1 MKYIKL
7 YEGYS
12 KDAFDNLVKI
22 RKVFYTQRDQIIGKY
37 IDDLN
42 ECLYELI
49 DDYEYTFNSQ
59 DLSTDDT
66 DYTEWCFKYTFIFEA
81 PRFDDFC
88 EKLKSGV
95 EIVYDKME
103 IDETGYI
110 SVSDIEVLPSSKSIF
125 VVMTLD
131 RPLGLINKTGI
142 DKVNHWVNHYKP
154 KYDFKDKLKDNFLKI
169 EINFYLSN

>member
-12 KDAFDNLVKI
+12 KDTFDNLVKI

-49 DDYEYTFNSQ
+49 DDYEYTFISQ
-59 DLSTDDT
+59 DLSTDP
-66 DYTEWCFKYTFIFEA
+66 DYTEWCFKYTFILEP

-103 IDETGYI
+103 INEIGDI
-110 SVSDIEVLPSSKSIF
+110 SVSDIEVLPSNKSPF
-125 VVMTLD
+125 VVMVLD
-131 RPLGLINKTGI
+131 RPLGLFNKFGV
-142 DKVNHWVNHYKP
+142 DKVNYWVDHFKS
-154 KYDFKDKLKDNFLKI
+154 KYDFKNRLENNFLKI
-169 EINFYLSN
+169 EISFYLSN